1 MFLMLPSSTPTSILD
16 MVNSVTQTL
25 QSIYVTLK
33 WAQWKVHS
41 TDRQTPFC
49 LFAVCLHR
57 IFKTHQWKA
66 QSCCFGGCTISLRA
80 AESAKKWRARKSHM
94 FLVPDSSR
102 TAASATTA
110 TATLRLYQEKKRER
124 RMKEIPT
131 AVKASKQKC
140 FTDKVFWHTHAPA
153 SKAEK
158 CLLSC
163 FHVDPKD
170 VPTFPVHLC
179 HDLYWNYEIQWCWFT
194 EETWASGLP

>member
-1 MFLMLPSSTPTSILD
+1 MFLLLPSPAPTSILD

-25 QSIYVTLK
+25 QSISVTLK
-33 WAQWKVHS
+33 WAQWKEHS

-66 QSCCFGGCTISLRA
+66 HTCCFGGCTISLRA
-80 AESAKKWRARKSHM
+80 AESAKKWRVRKSHM

-140 FTDKVFWHTHAPA
+140 FTEQGDTTDFQPVWFLPQRWRRPQLIAPRQVT
-153 SKAEK
+153 AENSAGLQVSEC
-158 CLLSC
+158 CLC
-163 FHVDPKD
+163 FAA
-170 VPTFPVHLC
+170 
-179 HDLYWNYEIQWCWFT
+179 Q
-194 EETWASGLP
+194 